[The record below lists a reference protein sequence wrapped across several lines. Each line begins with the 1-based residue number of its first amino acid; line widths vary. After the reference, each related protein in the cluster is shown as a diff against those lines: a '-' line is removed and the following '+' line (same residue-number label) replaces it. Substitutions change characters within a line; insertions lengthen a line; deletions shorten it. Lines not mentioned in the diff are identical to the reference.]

1 MTQELLLFLLKANA
15 QLRCLVDCALCIGGG
30 RKNGEKER
38 KKEQGVRNKEQGVRN
53 KEQGVRNKEQGVKE
67 GTGPKGHKTM
77 IEAIKVAEIKL

>member
-1 MTQELLLFLLKANA
+1 MFRDPRAFAFLLKANA

-38 KKEQGVRNKEQGVRN
+38 KKEQGVRNKEQGV
-53 KEQGVRNKEQGVKE
+53 KE

-77 IEAIKVAEIKL
+77 IEVIKVAEIKL

>member
-15 QLRCLVDCALCIGGG
+15 QLRCLVDCELCIGGG

-38 KKEQGVRNKEQGVRN
+38 KKEQGVRNKEQGV
-53 KEQGVRNKEQGVKE
+53 KE

-77 IEAIKVAEIKL
+77 IEVIKVAEIKL

>member
-1 MTQELLLFLLKANA
+1 MLKANA

-38 KKEQGVRNKEQGVRN
+38 KKEQDERN

-77 IEAIKVAEIKL
+77 IEVIKVAEIKL

>member
-38 KKEQGVRNKEQGVRN
+38 KKEQGVRNKEQGV
-53 KEQGVRNKEQGVKE
+53 KE

-77 IEAIKVAEIKL
+77 IEVIKVAEIKL

>member
-38 KKEQGVRNKEQGVRN
+38 KKEQGVRNKEQGV
-53 KEQGVRNKEQGVKE
+53 KE

>member
-38 KKEQGVRNKEQGVRN
+38 KKEQDERNKEQDERN
-53 KEQGVRNKEQGVKE
+53 KEQDVRKERDQK
-67 GTGPKGHKTM
+67 
-77 IEAIKVAEIKL
+77 AIKQ

>member
-53 KEQGVRNKEQGVKE
+53 KEQGVKE